1 MGKGNS
7 NLVAKTVTAYG
18 CDALRCQIRSQQQV
32 FEPKLCRC
40 SSEEILISMN
50 QICLSRYRNRRGK
63 RLQTIS
69 LFVGLLTIALSN
81 PAIAQER
88 QLRTLTVT
96 GRGVESISTTKTQVQ
111 LGVEVQGKTATGVQQ
126 EAARRSAS
134 VVELLRSR
142 NVEKLETTGI
152 RLNPIYSYENNV
164 QRLTSYSATNT
175 VSFLTSTEQAGA
187 LLDDA
192 VQAGATRIDGVSFT
206 ASDGALAT
214 AQKEALRQA
223 TQDAQQQADA
233 VLGTLN
239 LTRKDIVNIQINAAT
254 PPPPVPFLEKAALAS
269 RAADTPVIGGEQQV
283 QASVTLQ
290 ISY

>member
-1 MGKGNS
+1 
-7 NLVAKTVTAYG
+7 
-18 CDALRCQIRSQQQV
+18 
-32 FEPKLCRC
+32 
-40 SSEEILISMN
+40 MN
-50 QICLSRYRNRRGK
+50 QTFLSRYGDRVGQRCWQQG
-63 RLQTIS
+63 LCPTQA
-69 LFVGLLTIALSN
+69 LFFALGLLSLTLTN
-81 PAIAQER
+81 PAFAQEK
-88 QLRTLTVT
+88 LMRTVTVT
-96 GRGVESISTTKTQVQ
+96 GRGVESISTTKAQVQ
-111 LGVEVQGKTATGVQQ
+111 LGVEVQGKTATNVQQ
-126 EAARRSAS
+126 EVAQRSSA

-142 NVEKLETTGI
+142 NVEKLQTTGI
-152 RLNPIYSYENNV
+152 RLNPIYSYENNI
-164 QRLTSYSATNT
+164 QRLTGYAASNT

-254 PPPPVPFLEKAALAS
+254 PTPADAIPRESGAS
-269 RAADTPVIGGEQQV
+269 Q
-283 QASVTLQ
+283 
-290 ISY
+290 